1 MRAFLAID
9 LPLELKQEL
18 TNLKKIEEPQ
28 QAKLKWVEE
37 ENFHITLRF
46 FGTIS
51 ENLIEKIFKCIKKVC
66 QEISSFKLA
75 LRDVGAFPERGL
87 PKVIW
92 IGVENGENLLEYL
105 YRDLEVALKPLK
117 LGDKK
122 EKFHPHITLIRVK
135 EVRDGKALKDYLER
149 LKKEAEKLKGR
160 EFMVR
165 ELVLFKSDL
174 LPTGP
179 KYTPLG
185 KIPLKNA

>member
-18 TNLKKIEEPQ
+18 WNLKKIEEPQ

-149 LKKEAEKLKGR
+149 LKKEAEKLKGK